1 MRKQSAALVAG
12 ILLIASS
19 IASGQT
25 FQALHHFSDAETSES
40 VGRLVLSSNTIYGVG
55 AGYIGG
61 MLHFGSIFRVNADGS
76 GYAKV
81 KQFATMYPSNPG
93 GIYTN
98 AEGAVPMGGLVLGGN
113 TLYGTA
119 DQGGKFGMGTVFSI
133 KTDGSGFSV
142 LRHFSGSDGSN
153 PHVELALDGNALYGT
168 TAGGGISNKGTIFRI
183 NTDGSNFGLL
193 KSFDGN
199 EGWGPLGGLTLSQG
213 VLFGTTYRGG
223 APGFGTVYSIN
234 TNGTGFAILKEFT
247 GADGAFPRYNL
258 IVSGGVIYG
267 TTDGG
272 GDGTKSVVYKLNTDG
287 SGFQVLKTFSAP
299 DPTSGTNNDGFVLR
313 SGLASAGRTL
323 FGATEHGGNFANG
336 VVFALNMDG
345 SNYAVLKH
353 FSPLPERGTNLDGSL
368 PFPSLMLDQTT
379 LYGTTEYG
387 GTTGGGTLFSISVA
401 PRLETTFSPDGFAF
415 NVTGYPNEKVVIEGT
430 SDLSSPSWVPLQTN
444 SVPVSFVDPNWR
456 NYNQRFYRARLE

>member
-1 MRKQSAALVAG
+1 MRKQLATWVGG

-25 FQALHHFSDAETSES
+25 FQVVHHFSNPETLES
-40 VGRLVLSSNTIYGVG
+40 VGRLILGNNTIYGVAG
-55 AGYIGG
+55 GYIGG
-61 MLHFGSIFRVNADGS
+61 MPHYGSIFRVGTDGS
-76 GYAKV
+76 GYAIL
-81 KQFATMYPSNPG
+81 KQFPPMYPSGPG

-98 AEGAVPMGGLVLGGN
+98 AEGAVPLGGLVLGGD
-113 TLYGTA
+113 TLYGTT
-119 DQGGKFGMGTVFSI
+119 DQGGRFGLGTVFSMKI
-133 KTDGSGFSV
+133 DGSGFVV
-142 LRHFSGSDGSN
+142 LKHFSGSDGSN

-193 KSFDGN
+193 KSFNGS

-213 VLFGTTYRGG
+213 VLYGTTYRGG
-223 APGFGTVYSIN
+223 APGFGTVYSLN
-234 TNGTGFAILKEFT
+234 TNGTGFTVLKEFT
-247 GADGAFPRYNL
+247 GADGAYPRYNL
-258 IVSGGVIYG
+258 IVSGVVIYG
-267 TTDGG
+267 ATDGG
-272 GDGTKSVVYKLNTDG
+272 GDGTKSIVYNLNTDG
-287 SGFQVLKTFSAP
+287 SGFRVLKTFSAP

-313 SGLASAGRTL
+313 SGLTSAGRTL

-353 FSPLPERGTNLDGSL
+353 FNPLPERGTNSDGSL

-401 PRLETTFSPDGFAF
+401 PRLETAFSPDGFAF
-415 NVTGYPNEKVVIEGT
+415 NVTGYPNQKVVVEAA
-430 SDLSSPSWVPLQTN
+430 SDLSSLSWVPLQTN

-456 NYNQRFYRARLE
+456 NYSKRFYRARLE